1 MCTWPASIPSGVGT
15 CHRKNS
21 FLHLNKRLLAA
32 WGVVEGG
39 GAGSLQQ
46 GAGRTLAKLA
56 VKSTHSK
63 SCPILWRNS
72 STCGRFSTY
81 TCKGRRQQAVS
92 HAAARAGQGLGRAAA
107 RGPPPGARP
116 IHARCAEVRTREP
129 DAGSRCR
136 QPSQREREADHGV
149 KGLRDLQSW
158 QVEHSC
164 AMFRRR
170 HSSTHVAFG
179 THLSQ
184 SLCGHRP
191 QPRCCPGSLELAAVF
206 SAERPI
212 PHRMGRPGLAR
223 LQTFHSTPWRLVTLL
238 MWEHRKSFRGA
249 RGVSL
254 PQVGPVHPFGQP
266 RQDYKATWLQ
276 LTHRLLF
283 LEVK

>member
-1 MCTWPASIPSGVGT
+1 MGASAHTPARGGD
-15 CHRKNS
+15 N
-21 FLHLNKRLLAA
+21 RLS
-32 WGVVEGG
+32 VM
-39 GAGSLQQ
+39 QQ
-46 GAGRTLAKLA
+46 PEPA
-56 VKSTHSK
+56 
-63 SCPILWRNS
+63 
-72 STCGRFSTY
+72 
-81 TCKGRRQQAVS
+81 
-92 HAAARAGQGLGRAAA
+92 GLGRAAA

-116 IHARCAEVRTREP
+116 IHARCAEVRTGEP

-191 QPRCCPGSLELAAVF
+191 QPRCCPGSLELAAAF

-212 PHRMGRPGLAR
+212 PHRTGRPGLAR
-223 LQTFHSTPWRLVTLL
+223 LQTFHSTPWRLLC
-238 MWEHRKSFRGA
+238 
-249 RGVSL
+249 
-254 PQVGPVHPFGQP
+254 
-266 RQDYKATWLQ
+266 
-276 LTHRLLF
+276 
-283 LEVK
+283 